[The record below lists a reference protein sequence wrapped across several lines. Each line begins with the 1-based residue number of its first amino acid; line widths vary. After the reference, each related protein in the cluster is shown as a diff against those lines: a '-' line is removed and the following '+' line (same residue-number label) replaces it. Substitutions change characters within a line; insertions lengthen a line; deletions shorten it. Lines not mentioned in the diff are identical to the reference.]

1 MLADRIRAFG
11 IVGIVGASILGLA
24 GAAVVTRFTASE
36 VTRPTPM
43 LSTETTRSVQR
54 DEDERSQAAAPSPDT
69 LVVELRAAPEWT
81 GVVVESDW
89 AKSYRMAWN
98 GPIRSWTTM
107 RNIRVPSLD
116 HRMIESI
123 EPADPQVE
131 NRIRVRVRVVVPGDL
146 EAARD
151 WVASN
156 PAVNVAAVEMID
168 DR

>member
-24 GAAVVTRFTASE
+24 GAAVVTRSK
-36 VTRPTPM
+36 VTRPTPT
-43 LSTETTRSVQR
+43 SPTETTRSVQR
-54 DEDERSQAAAPSPDT
+54 DEQPAPSPDT
-69 LVVELRAAPEWT
+69 LVVELRSAPEWT

-123 EPADPQVE
+123 EPVDPQVE

>member
-11 IVGIVGASILGLA
+11 IAGIVGASIVGFA
-24 GAAVVTRFTASE
+24 GAAVVTRFANETPAAHE
-36 VTRPTPM
+36 ATHMTCAAPQRPAIATPV
-43 LSTETTRSVQR
+43 TTR
-54 DEDERSQAAAPSPDT
+54 SPDT
-69 LVVELRAAPEWT
+69 LVVELRSAPEWT
-81 GVVVESDW
+81 GVVEESDW
-89 AKSYRMAWN
+89 AKSYHMAWN

-123 EPADPQVE
+123 ELADPRVE
-131 NRIRVRVRVVVPGDL
+131 NRIRVRVRVVVSGDL

-156 PAVNVAAVEMID
+156 PAVNAAAVEMTG
-168 DR
+168 R